1 MCGGRVGQGARSH
14 PAAFPDGVSLESE
27 HARADFRYIYSP
39 NYREGVFSES
49 GLPVYGILGNPIC
62 ATTYSGKPYI

>member
-14 PAAFPDGVSLESE
+14 PAAFPDSVSLESE

-49 GLPVYGILGNPIC
+49 GLPVYGILGNSIS
-62 ATTYSGKPYI
+62 TTIHSRKPYM